1 MVKKKKIK
9 LSDKAYELLKKDI
22 VECFLVPGGIIE
34 EAEVCARHKIGHT
47 PFREATARLNAEGW
61 IDISP
66 HRGYFAATISS
77 TQIRDFFELRL
88 MIEPRAAYM
97 ACSRITAQGLALLEK
112 NVEESI
118 ELAKLN
124 DVPKSLRNSI
134 DFHRLIAQLAG
145 NKELA
150 ELVET
155 LHFKLVRAVIYSLKE
170 SVPPRPLNFRHQG
183 ILNAFKA
190 KDPALAQKEMEEDLQ
205 DTIKMLDLLQSV

>member
-22 VECFLVPGGIIE
+22 VECFLVPGEIIE

-88 MIEPRAAYM
+88 MIAPRAAYM